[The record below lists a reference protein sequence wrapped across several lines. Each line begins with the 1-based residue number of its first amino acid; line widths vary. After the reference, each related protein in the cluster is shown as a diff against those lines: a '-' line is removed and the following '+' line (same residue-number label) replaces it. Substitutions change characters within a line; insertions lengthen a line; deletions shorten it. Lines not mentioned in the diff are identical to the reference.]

1 MTDKN
6 IFEIASNDAEANQL
20 MEKVFYASKTFND
33 TLFSIK
39 YLIENRCNN
48 KAPGSMIEL
57 LYQLKVMAEKLIV
70 SAEVISDF
78 GHMLAEVKALSE
90 NDSVE
95 AEEAEAED

>member
-6 IFEIASNDAEANQL
+6 IFEIASNDTEANLL
-20 MEKVFYASKTFND
+20 MEKVFNASKTFND

-39 YLIENRCNN
+39 YLIENRHANT
-48 KAPGSMIEL
+48 APGSMIEL
-57 LYQLKVMAEKLIV
+57 LYQLKGMAEKLIV

-78 GHMLAEVKALSE
+78 GHMLAQVKALSE

-95 AEEAEAED
+95 AEETEAEG